1 VGDTSN
7 WEFAAVVAAVSIGL
21 CGLLVFTIGS
31 IVMNWIVLGR
41 AAKAA
46 RDASE
51 ASLLIQDTARG
62 MATHDAAS
70 RAAASLADEAQKLA
84 EIREQSQAVVEQQ
97 ARLQEAVRNLVEANV
112 LGPATAPSD
121 TSGLAEAIE
130 RLDEHM
136 GQLAAAI
143 AAMGR
148 REM

>member
-1 VGDTSN
+1 MDDTSN

-21 CGLLVFTIGS
+21 CGLLVFTVGS

-46 RDASE
+46 KDASE
-51 ASLLIQDTARG
+51 SSLLVQDAALG
-62 MATHDAAS
+62 MAARDSAAL
-70 RAAASLADEAQKLA
+70 AAAGLVEERKRLV
-84 EIREQSQAVVEQQ
+84 ELRERSAALLEQQ
-97 ARLQEAVRNLVEANV
+97 ARLQDAVRNLVEANV
-112 LGPATAPSD
+112 LGASVAPPD
-121 TSGLAEAIE
+121 NRALEASIK

-148 REM
+148 REL

>member
-31 IVMNWIVLGR
+31 IVMNWVVLGR

-46 RDASE
+46 KDSSE
-51 ASLLIQDTARG
+51 ASLLVQDAARG
-62 MATHDAAS
+62 IAARDAAAL
-70 RAAASLADEAQKLA
+70 AAAGLADETRKLA
-84 EIREQSQAVVEQQ
+84 ELREQSTVLVEQQ

-112 LGPATAPSD
+112 LGAAVAPPDNS
-121 TSGLAEAIE
+121 SLEASIK
-130 RLDEHM
+130 RLDDHM

-143 AAMGR
+143 AAMGK
-148 REM
+148 RET